1 MFKKKYIVAG
11 NYEEYNE
18 FMYRHRD
25 TPNEVY
31 VYVDSYT
38 QLKGMVN
45 IEGYYV
51 GTYYKRHDIGAIK
64 DIIKM
69 SKTVYTTGYSTE
81 PVSKL
86 DNNHVIDRRNYK
98 ELNDNAM
105 IDSMRDRD

>member
-11 NYEEYNE
+11 NYQEYNE

-69 SKTVYTTGYSTE
+69 SKTVYTSGYRTE

-86 DNNHVIDRRNYK
+86 DNSHVIDRRNYK